1 MQNRQLFF
9 SPRKP
14 YDLVADLPC
23 RQAGRSEAA
32 SNSLRFS
39 KMWTWG
45 ESDSHLIHAMDA
57 FCH

>member
-1 MQNRQLFF
+1 
-9 SPRKP
+9 
-14 YDLVADLPC
+14 
-23 RQAGRSEAA
+23 
-32 SNSLRFS
+32 LRFS